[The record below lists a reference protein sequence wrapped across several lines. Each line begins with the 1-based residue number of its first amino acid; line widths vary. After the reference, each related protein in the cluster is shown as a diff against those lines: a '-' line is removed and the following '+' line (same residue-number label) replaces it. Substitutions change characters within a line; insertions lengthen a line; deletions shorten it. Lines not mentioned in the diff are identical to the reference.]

1 MLESW
6 KVICLTHS
14 FARKAFMLPSSP
26 AMFERLRTHI
36 NNVIKMSDE
45 EFDRGTTFLIP
56 KKLRKRQYLLQAGD
70 ICQWVVFIARG
81 CLRQYSLDSEGKE
94 RILRFGIEGW
104 WITDLESFRSR
115 LPASSNI
122 DALEDSE
129 LLLMNN
135 ESLERLNVAGSA
147 WERYYRGILEKENQA
162 ALLRISDLIGASAEE
177 RYTRFLQMYPDLFN
191 RIPLHQIA
199 SYLGI
204 TPQTLSRIR
213 SQLSKRK

>member
-1 MLESW
+1 
-6 KVICLTHS
+6 
-14 FARKAFMLPSSP
+14 
-26 AMFERLRTHI
+26 MFDLLKTDVLRH
-36 NNVIKMSDE
+36 VEMSDE
-45 EFDRGTTFLIP
+45 EFHRGTTFFIP
-56 KKLRKRQYLLQAGD
+56 KKLRRRQYLLQSGD
-70 ICQWVVFIARG
+70 VCQWVTFITRG
-81 CLRQYSLDSEGKE
+81 CLRQYSLDPEGVE

-104 WITDLESFRSR
+104 WMTELRSFRLR
-115 LPASSNI
+115 VPAVTNI

-135 ESLERLNVAGSA
+135 ESLKGLLAAGPA
-147 WERYYRGILEKENQA
+147 WERYYGNKLEKENQA
-162 ALLRISDLIGASAEE
+162 SLMRISDLIGAPAEE

-213 SQLSKRK
+213 KELTRRR

>member
-1 MLESW
+1 
-6 KVICLTHS
+6 
-14 FARKAFMLPSSP
+14 
-26 AMFERLRTHI
+26 MFEQLRSHI
-36 NNVIKMSDE
+36 SRVVEMSDE
-45 EFDRGTTFLIP
+45 EFNRGTKSLVP

-70 ICQWVVFIARG
+70 VCQWVAFVTRG
-81 CLRQYSLDSEGKE
+81 CLRQYSLDDQGKE

-104 WITDLESFRSR
+104 WMTDLESFRSR
-115 LPASSNI
+115 SPASSNI

-135 ESLERLNVAGSA
+135 QSLGGLTTAGSA
-147 WERYYRGILEKENQA
+147 WERYYRGILEKENKA

-177 RYTRFLQMYPDLFN
+177 RYTRFLEMYPDLFN

-199 SYLGI
+199 SYLGV

-213 SQLSKRK
+213 KQLTKRK

>member
-1 MLESW
+1 
-6 KVICLTHS
+6 
-14 FARKAFMLPSSP
+14 
-26 AMFERLRTHI
+26 MFDLLKTDVLKHVEI
-36 NNVIKMSDE
+36 SDE
-45 EFDRGTTFLIP
+45 EFHRGTTFFIP
-56 KKLRKRQYLLQAGD
+56 KKLRRRQYLLQAGD
-70 ICQWVVFIARG
+70 VCQWVTFIAKG
-81 CLRQYSLDSEGKE
+81 CLRQYSLDPEGGE

-104 WITDLESFRSR
+104 WMTDLESFRSR

-135 ESLERLNVAGSA
+135 ESLGGLFTAGAA
-147 WERYYRGILEKENQA
+147 WERYYRNMLEKENQA
-162 ALLRISDLIGASAEE
+162 SLTRISDLIGAPAEE

-199 SYLGI
+199 SYLGV

-213 SQLSKRK
+213 KELSQRK